1 MFKVYIT
8 DGLFILELFL
18 YFYGSTYLCISVI
31 PYVCKHIHVHL
42 YVCIYIHMYIYTHT
56 YTYTYARTG
65 IHTQRQ
71 RQTAVVNNSHQIL
84 ILKNALGSS
93 PVMGFQEKCVLQDL
107 VKIHRFLVHGA
118 ELVATSLSGPP
129 PFFIRKPWT
138 LYLEGLSFSF
148 FFTKT
153 P

>member
-1 MFKVYIT
+1 MVSLFQSYFYIFVDLHIYVFLLFHMCVNIYMYIYMCVYI
-8 DGLFILELFL
+8 
-18 YFYGSTYLCISVI
+18 
-31 PYVCKHIHVHL
+31 
-42 YVCIYIHMYIYTHT
+42 YICTYTHT
-56 YTYTYARTG
+56 YTYTYAHTG

-93 PVMGFQEKCVLQDL
+93 PIMGFQEKCVLQDL
-107 VKIHRFLVHGA
+107 VKIHGFLVHGA
-118 ELVATSLSGPP
+118 ELVATSLSGPLS
-129 PFFIRKPWT
+129 FFIRKPWT